1 MIPRRFPGY
10 FPTKWG
16 VYLFSITAGLVNG
29 AVHTI
34 PFLLVAQYH
43 EKGVLQK
50 KDGKSTEVRGIGMD
64 CGVVGSMM
72 FVGLFTMSLTV
83 GKVIAIAKTTSAVCY
98 TASFFSFL
106 SAITAVFVTYTD

>member
-1 MIPRRFPGY
+1 
-10 FPTKWG
+10 
-16 VYLFSITAGLVNG
+16 
-29 AVHTI
+29 
-34 PFLLVAQYH
+34 
-43 EKGVLQK
+43 
-50 KDGKSTEVRGIGMD
+50 MD